1 MARVR
6 VAVLIT
12 SARRAQQLSIVTEV
26 AHIND
31 LFLVTY
37 LAATTAVVTEGSGR
51 ALTDLVICCL
61 YLCRTRRAIVTL
73 FPVRRTALKNV
84 VRRDIR
90 LVVVNEA
97 IERLQRIRVGKI
109 AVVVRIL
116 SALGAIRQSYG
127 YGARRVVFMNLVA
140 GSRRIESGSVASPVF
155 SHRGVS
161 RRVSQAAICGERI
174 VVGFKASP

>member
-12 SARRAQQLSIVTEV
+12 SARRAQQLSI
-26 AHIND
+26 
-31 LFLVTY
+31 
-37 LAATTAVVTEGSGR
+37 
-51 ALTDLVICCL
+51 
-61 YLCRTRRAIVTL
+61 
-73 FPVRRTALKNV
+73 
-84 VRRDIR
+84 
-90 LVVVNEA
+90 VNEA

-161 RRVSQAAICGERI
+161 RRVSQAAICG
-174 VVGFKASP
+174 